1 MGPGPVTNPSS
12 QSKRMDTYTPPQ
24 RWGITRAAPP
34 PRPLTDYE
42 RCARAL
48 ASAGK
53 CEERKVETAQEIFTR
68 IWGRVALPT
77 SSLGPIGS
85 ARRDT

>member
-12 QSKRMDTYTPPQ
+12 QSKRMDTYSPPQ
-24 RWGITRAAPP
+24 RWGITRAAPQ

-48 ASAGK
+48 AK
-53 CEERKVETAQEIFTR
+53 CEERKVESAQEIFTR
-68 IWGRVALPT
+68 KWGRVKDALPT

-85 ARRDT
+85 ARRDS